1 MATATT
7 HRPSHSNLNNS
18 HNHNIASTISL
29 KPLKPTTILNN
40 SSSNNIN
47 CHRQPTYGNAVSQN
61 SEMNP
66 YQALPTRLSAL
77 TVIHMALSPPSQ
89 VVK

>member
-29 KPLKPTTILNN
+29 KLLRPTTILNN
-40 SSSNNIN
+40 FSSNNTN
-47 CHRQPTYGNAVSQN
+47 YPRQPTYANAASQN

-66 YQALPTRLSAL
+66 YQALPTPLSVV

-89 VVK
+89 VVR